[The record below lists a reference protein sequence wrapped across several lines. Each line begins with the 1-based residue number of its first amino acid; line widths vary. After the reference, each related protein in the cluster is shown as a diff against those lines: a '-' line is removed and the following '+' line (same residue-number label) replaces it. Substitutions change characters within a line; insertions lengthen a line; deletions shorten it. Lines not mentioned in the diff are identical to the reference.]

1 MQAQMAAAA
10 TSVLPLPTSPC
21 KRRFM
26 DVSPDMSVRISS
38 TARRCAPVGE
48 KGSDSQNGE
57 ASAFFI
63 GAPVEAA
70 PWFFIRPM
78 PSCKTRSSS

>member
-1 MQAQMAAAA
+1 
-10 TSVLPLPTSPC
+10 
-21 KRRFM
+21 M

-38 TARRCAPVGE
+38 TARCCAPVGE